1 VTLKHFEI
9 PELLLNT
16 DRDGHKAM
24 FGCMLV
30 VVMPRG
36 STVFL
41 ETFGKFERQFQTF
54 KTLWKTLPSAHTHG
68 RGKDFFQGLGPL

>member
-1 VTLKHFEI
+1 MTLKHFEI

-54 KTLWKTLPSAHTHG
+54 KTL
-68 RGKDFFQGLGPL
+68 